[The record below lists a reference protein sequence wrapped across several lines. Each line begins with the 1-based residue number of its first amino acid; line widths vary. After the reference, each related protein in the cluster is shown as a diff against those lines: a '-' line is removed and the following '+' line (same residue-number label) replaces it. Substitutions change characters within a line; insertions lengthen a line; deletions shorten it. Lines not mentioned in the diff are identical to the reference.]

1 MNIFK
6 KIIGGSSAFSDYQK
20 LNERIDDLGKFVTPF
35 NEERLARQVALD
47 RAKAAFYAKPGK
59 ETMGAWEKAHLASVG
74 VKANFSQGSS
84 LTALQSIAAD
94 AEGFVDTQRTLLKTS
109 TEAKRIYRR
118 CLVEI
123 IEGIRRSIT
132 AKRSEISSKLIE
144 IEATF
149 NADEIQPLPLWNA
162 RVGALEKLLGDLD
175 VQSAHPAV
183 LMRQGLI
190 DEVREAIERGQR
202 HLTDAAPAPP
212 APRQMQG
219 FVAGG
224 NLPTNHGVMNPT
236 NPTPDTAL
244 PTVPPE
250 VAQAIRQQLVEQQN
264 KHFRE
269 QERQM
274 TERLAAER
282 TAAATKEAQAVA

>member
-1 MNIFK
+1 MTSIFK
-6 KIIGGSSAFSDYQK
+6 KIIGGSSAFSDYQA
-20 LNERIDDLGKFVTPF
+20 LNRRIDDLGKFITPF
-35 NEERLARQVALD
+35 NEERLERQLALD

-94 AEGFVDTQRTLLKTS
+94 AEGYVDTQRTLLKTS
-109 TEAKRIYRR
+109 AEAKGIYRR

-149 NADEIQPLPLWNA
+149 NVDEIQPLPLWNG
-162 RVGALEKLLGDLD
+162 RVVALEKLVGDLD

-183 LMRQGLI
+183 LIRQGWL
-190 DEVREAIERGQR
+190 DEIRAAIEAGQR
-202 HLTDAAPAPP
+202 HLTDPAPTP
-212 APRQMQG
+212 IKPRQQQ
-219 FVAGG
+219 AW
-224 NLPTNHGVMNPT
+224 
-236 NPTPDTAL
+236 
-244 PTVPPE
+244 PPGTT
-250 VAQAIRQQLVEQQN
+250 
-264 KHFRE
+264 F
-269 QERQM
+269 
-274 TERLAAER
+274 
-282 TAAATKEAQAVA
+282 AAAGLPEEPAVCA